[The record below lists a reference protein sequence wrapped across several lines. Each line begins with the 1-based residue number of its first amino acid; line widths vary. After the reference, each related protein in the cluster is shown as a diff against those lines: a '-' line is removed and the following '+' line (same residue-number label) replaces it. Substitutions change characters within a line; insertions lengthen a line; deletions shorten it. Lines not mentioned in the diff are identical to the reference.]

1 MEENQIMSAFCNCLR
16 VSNDAIILF
25 GSVNTNVIP
34 DLSQN
39 KNIFGRHVAHLYL
52 IESNAIMDVLSSIT

>member
-39 KNIFGRHVAHLYL
+39 KNILADMLHTYTLLKA
-52 IESNAIMDVLSSIT
+52 MP